1 MTATTPRRVPASMET
16 RPVAAALLMLTATCC
31 YAAVALVV
39 RHLSSELHAFEILFF
54 RNVFGLVILAPWL
67 WRILGPGMLRADRL
81 GMHGTRAA
89 LNSLSMACW
98 FLAIGLM
105 PLADITAIA
114 FTAPLWVT
122 VFAALFIEIGRASC
136 RERVCQYV

>member
-1 MTATTPRRVPASMET
+1 MTATRPRRVPASMGT

-67 WRILGPGMLRADRL
+67 WRILGPGMLRADRI
-81 GMHGTRAA
+81 GMHGPRAA
-89 LNSLSMACW
+89 RNSLSMACW
-98 FLAIGLM
+98 LLAIGLM
-105 PLADITAIA
+105 D
-114 FTAPLWVT
+114 
-122 VFAALFIEIGRASC
+122 RK
-136 RERVCQYV
+136 RVG